1 MFEYDQVAP
10 GANSGLCV
18 VAIRTS
24 PLGVQASVRFQR
36 TRAPKPL
43 AVGKRGA
50 VAYRNAAS
58 HGAFVYIELR
68 PATRTVE
75 YTLRITAARR

>member
-1 MFEYDQVAP
+1 MQLLP
-10 GANSGLCV
+10 
-18 VAIRTS
+18 
-24 PLGVQASVRFQR
+24 RFQR

-43 AVGKRGA
+43 AVGKRGV

-58 HGAFVYIELR
+58 HGAYVYIELR
-68 PATRTVE
+68 PANRTVE